1 MAKQQGINLKPTT
14 PAPTPAPAGAKE
26 TYLQKYILLRKHNV
40 KVAVRKAKMNKS
52 CYLFLAPFAIIFT
65 LFYIFPVVA
74 SIFFSFTYYNIL
86 ETPRFIGLNNYI
98 SLLLEDE
105 IFLIGIKNTLIIA
118 LVTGPLGYIMS
129 FLFAWL
135 INELPRWVRS
145 VAIVVFYA
153 PSIAGNCFVIFSVFF
168 RGDAYGYVNAF
179 LMNTGIIDNPIL
191 WLTNPQYMLPIC
203 MLVILWMSLGAGFL
217 SFVAGLQGVDP
228 ALFEAGCIDGIRNRW
243 QELWFITL
251 PSMKPMLMFGAV
263 MTITTSFGV
272 CDVTMALCGYPSTD
286 YAARTIVT
294 HLFDYGFSRFE
305 MGYACAIAT
314 ILFLMMILC
323 NKAIQSLLRRV
334 GT

>member
-1 MAKQQGINLKPTT
+1 M
-14 PAPTPAPAGAKE
+14 KE
-26 TYLQKYILLRKHNV
+26 YLSKYVALRKHNTQ
-40 KVAVRKAKMNKS
+40 VALKKAKRSKM
-52 CYLFLAPFAIIFT
+52 CYLFLAPYAILFT
-65 LFYIFPVVA
+65 LFFIVPVVI

-86 ETPRFIGLNNYI
+86 ESPRFLALSNYI
-98 SLLLEDE
+98 SLILEDDT
-105 IFLIGIKNTLIIA
+105 FLIGLKNTLMIA
-118 LVTGPLGYIMS
+118 VITGPLGYIAS

-145 VAIVVFYA
+145 VAVVVFYA

-168 RGDAYGYVNAF
+168 RGDAYGYVNSF
-179 LMNTGIIDNPIL
+179 LMNLGLMDAPIL
-191 WLTNPQYMLPIC
+191 WLLNPQYMLPIC
-203 MLVILWMSLGAGFL
+203 MLVILWMSLGSGFL
-217 SFVAGLQGVDP
+217 SFVAGLQGIDKSMY
-228 ALFEAGCIDGIRNRW
+228 EAGYMDGIKNRW
-243 QELWFITL
+243 QELYFITL
-251 PSMKPMLMFGAV
+251 PSMRPMLMFGAV
-263 MTITTSFGV
+263 MTITTSFNV

-294 HLFDYGFSRFE
+294 HLFDYGFTRFE